1 MSNIYTSS
9 RGDSHY
15 SEIIMMHQLC
25 AVGFGFG
32 VFFGGGFVSMVFG
45 TRGYTKK
52 YKTPELV
59 TVLMW
64 APCQLL

>member
-25 AVGFGFG
+25 AVGFGIG
-32 VFFGGGFVSMVFG
+32 VFLGGVCLHGFWDKRIH
-45 TRGYTKK
+45 T
-52 YKTPELV
+52 EI
-59 TVLMW
+59 
-64 APCQLL
+64 

>member
-32 VFFGGGFVSMVFG
+32 FFFGGGGLSPWFLGQEDTQRNIKLQS
-45 TRGYTKK
+45 
-52 YKTPELV
+52 
-59 TVLMW
+59 
-64 APCQLL
+64 